1 MIEHVHRY
9 SVTTSITR
17 HSGVIDITSALL
29 NMASLLAPSPLLSP
43 NEAHL
48 VAFSLTSAY
57 VGGLYLSRLSL
68 SHQNVQPK
76 ATGSAA
82 SKKKDET
89 PLRDLVEADTPI
101 ELDRDDPRVIRS
113 RCKAVGVATLGGCA
127 LVGGIIYYRGKVQD
141 LRATVSLN
149 SRTSMFSPSAE
160 MSFDVFISYLSP

>member
-1 MIEHVHRY
+1 
-9 SVTTSITR
+9 
-17 HSGVIDITSALL
+17 
-29 NMASLLAPSPLLSP
+29 MASLLATSPLLSP

-76 ATGSAA
+76 ATGSEA

-89 PLRDLVEADTPI
+89 LLRDLVEADTPI

-127 LVGGIIYYRGKVQD
+127 LVGGIIYYRGNVQD
-141 LRATVSLN
+141 LRATVSLD
-149 SRTSMFSPSAE
+149 SCKSMFFPSAE
-160 MSFDVFISYLSP
+160 MSLDVFISYLLPYDT

>member
-1 MIEHVHRY
+1 
-9 SVTTSITR
+9 
-17 HSGVIDITSALL
+17 
-29 NMASLLAPSPLLSP
+29 MASLLATSPLLSP

-68 SHQNVQPK
+68 SHQDVQPK
-76 ATGSAA
+76 ATGSVA

-113 RCKAVGVATLGGCA
+113 RCKAVGVATFGGCA
-127 LVGGIIYYRGKVQD
+127 LVGGIIYYRGDVQD

-149 SRTSMFSPSAE
+149 SCTSMFSPSAE
-160 MSFDVFISYLSP
+160 MSTDVFISYLSPYDT